1 MKKTR
6 RKERGS
12 EVARVLPLPSVRDG
26 LLELVV
32 RAGASAITTMLA
44 EDVVRICG
52 ERYARRNED
61 APRRWGHQEGA
72 AVLGGRRVRIERPRV
87 RKGGREV
94 ALPTYGQL
102 QQEDPLEE
110 RALEQ
115 MLLGVSTRGYK
126 RSLEELSS
134 LDTFGASKSAVSRR
148 FVAATEAQLETMMS
162 ARLDR
167 TNWAAVMLDALNFSE
182 HVIVVALG
190 IDVSGKKHLLGLREG
205 STENATLCT
214 ELLTSLVERGLPQEK
229 HLLFVIDGGKGLRKA
244 IRDVFGG
251 FGLVQR
257 CQVHKARNVLDHLPE
272 EKRGQVRAVLSQA
285 YAANSYATA
294 ERQLKNLAR
303 TLAAEH
309 PGAAESVRE
318 GLEETLT
325 VKKLNLTGRLE
336 RSLATTNPI
345 ENMNGTVRRISNR
358 VKRCRGGSM
367 ALRWVAG
374 AMLEAKRGFRRLRGH
389 KDMPM
394 LITQL
399 HALDSQKK
407 NANVRKT
414 G

>member
-1 MKKTR
+1 
-6 RKERGS
+6 
-12 EVARVLPLPSVRDG
+12 
-26 LLELVV
+26 
-32 RAGASAITTMLA
+32 
-44 EDVVRICG
+44 
-52 ERYARRNED
+52 
-61 APRRWGHQEGA
+61 
-72 AVLGGRRVRIERPRV
+72 
-87 RKGGREV
+87 
-94 ALPTYGQL
+94 LPTYEHFQR
-102 QQEDPLEE
+102 EDPLED

-126 RSLEELSS
+126 RSLEEVSS
-134 LDTFGASKSAVSRR
+134 LDTFGVSKSAVSRR
-148 FVAATEAQLETMMS
+148 FVAATEAQLEAMTS

-167 TNWAAVMLDALNFSE
+167 INWAAVMVDALNFAE

-190 IDVSGKKHLLGLREG
+190 IDASGKKHLLGLREG

-214 ELLTSLVERGLPQEK
+214 ELLTSLIERGLPQEK
-229 HLLFVIDGGKGLRKA
+229 HLLLVIDGGKGLRKA

-272 EKRGQVRAVLSQA
+272 EKRGQVRAVLAQA
-285 YAANSYATA
+285 YAATSYATA

-303 TLAAEH
+303 SLAREH

-325 VKKLNLTGRLE
+325 VKRLGLAGRLE

-394 LITQL
+394 LIAQL
-399 HALDSQKK
+399 RRLDSQKK
-407 NANVRKT
+407 NANVWKT